1 MTTTATDEFPVHEH
15 VPGQKPL
22 HLDAPEPAPAGAAV
36 DQTTASLL
44 ALIDGDPIHAA
55 DRARVINAII
65 ATADADA
72 DRVDPNRLRRRLT
85 DEHGQSTVYPAV
97 IGSTFSALAARGVLV
112 SIGWT
117 TTAGSK
123 SHNNGRPA
131 RVRRLDRQ
139 RLAAVMA
146 EARRSPRRKTTSRVP
161 GEASSVVDGQ
171 AEVALSDAMA
181 LLSGEETQ
189 P

>member
-15 VPGQKPL
+15 VPGQEPL
-22 HLDAPEPAPAGAAV
+22 HLDAPEPAPAWAAV

-85 DEHGQSTVYPAV
+85 DEHGRSTVYPAV

-139 RLAAVMA
+139 RLAAVLA
-146 EARRSPRRKTTSRVP
+146 EARRPRRR
-161 GEASSVVDGQ
+161 
-171 AEVALSDAMA
+171 
-181 LLSGEETQ
+181 SGGDRS
-189 P
+189 